1 MRYKTNESQRGQADT
16 AMYGLAQ
23 GLGIFSIVLGI
34 IELIW
39 GGSLGRSLG
48 LDGQE
53 WIVRAY
59 GGREILNGI
68 LILASKDP
76 TPWVWLRV
84 AGDAVDIGTLVYGY
98 TRDPGDMT
106 GIVIAFV
113 AVAGVTIADIYC
125 ASKLSKDSK
134 VPLAPPDNYADRSG
148 LPRSA

>member
-1 MRYKTNESQRGQADT
+1 
-16 AMYGLAQ
+16 
-23 GLGIFSIVLGI
+23 
-34 IELIW
+34 
-39 GGSLGRSLG
+39 LGRSLG

-53 WIVRAY
+53 WIVRVY

-84 AGDAVDIGTLVYGY
+84 VGDALDIGTVAWGY
-98 TRDPGDMT
+98 TRDPSDMT
-106 GIVIAFV
+106 GIVIALI
-113 AVAGVTIADIYC
+113 ALLGVTALDVYC

-134 VPLAPPDNYADRSG
+134 APLAPPEDYSDRSG